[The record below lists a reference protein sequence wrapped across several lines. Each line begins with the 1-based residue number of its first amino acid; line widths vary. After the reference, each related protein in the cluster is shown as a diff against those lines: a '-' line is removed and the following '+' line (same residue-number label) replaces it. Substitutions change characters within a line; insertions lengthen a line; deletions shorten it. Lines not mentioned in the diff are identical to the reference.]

1 MRIHDLLYEWFRKN
15 PKVELS
21 KEIEKWQIEIK
32 PQLQFLEKNT
42 SNSKSAVSIS
52 SDGTETRESKATV
65 SVTDATG
72 NTKTDSVS
80 VSDATGEDGET
91 ATDTLSGAGGDTT
104 GENTENPTDTL
115 SGAGGDTTG
124 EDGETATDTLSGA
137 GGDTTGEN
145 TENLTDTL
153 SGAGGDTTGGNGQTT
168 TDIIADLTNTAPSE
182 DVSEARRTE
191 SSELKP
197 LILESFINNGSFEG
211 NSLEPSE
218 GTFEN
223 WRTIGDTSIET
234 KEIGIAPTDG
244 ESQALITNGFS
255 DAGGSVEESDL
266 SEFLDLT
273 SGSLDALLEGNAT
286 EGSGI
291 KQTFTAQAGDILEFD
306 YRLLTNE
313 ATPSATFNDS
323 AFFALGKS
331 VDNPL
336 DQPVD
341 DVIGN
346 PVRNFGLELGDTSD
360 TTFSQNNGDDNQP
373 VEGYSEATDGKTV
386 RVAISEAGTYELGF
400 GIVDL
405 SDSIVDSGLLLDDVK
420 LISTGVGP
428 FPSPTVDGSGDD
440 GAISSEVDFTF
451 GTNGFEPTSGSSN
464 PQQ

>member
-1 MRIHDLLYEWFRKN
+1 MTYYVNGFIIIPGRTKQGNKKMNDRDQTTT
-15 PKVELS
+15 PV
-21 KEIEKWQIEIK
+21 
-32 PQLQFLEKNT
+32 LEKNT
-42 SNSKSAVSIS
+42 SNSKSAVSII

-65 SVTDATG
+65 SVTDAMG
-72 NTKTDSVS
+72 NTKTNSVS
-80 VSDATGEDGET
+80 VSD
-91 ATDTLSGAGGDTT
+91 GDTT
-104 GENTENPTDTL
+104 GEDTENPTDTL
-115 SGAGGDTTG
+115 SGADGDTTG
-124 EDGETATDTLSGA
+124 EDTENPTDTLSGA
-137 GGDTTGEN
+137 DGDTTGED
-145 TENLTDTL
+145 TENPTDTL
-153 SGAGGDTTGGNGQTT
+153 SGADGDTTGEDTENP
-168 TDIIADLTNTAPSE
+168 TDIITDLTNTAAAE
-182 DVSEARRTE
+182 DVSQARRTE

-211 NSLEPSE
+211 NSFEPSE

-223 WRTIGDTSIET
+223 WRTIGDTRIET
-234 KEIGIAPTDG
+234 EEIGIAPTDG

-313 ATPSATFNDS
+313 ATPSTTFNDS

-341 DVIGN
+341 DIIGN
-346 PVRNFGLELGDTSD
+346 SVRNFGLELADTFD
-360 TTFSQNNGDDNQP
+360 TTFSEDNQL

-420 LISTGVGP
+420 LIPTGAADP
-428 FPSPTVDGSGDD
+428 FSLPSVDGSGGDV
-440 GAISSEVDFTF
+440 AISSEVDFTF
-451 GTNGFEPTSGSSN
+451 GTNGFEATSGSSN